1 MTMTT
6 KMNTEES
13 ATSERGGPARLQIVA
28 LCFGVLFSAAGI
40 ARMIAGLTTH
50 DDALLLSHTV
60 LHLVLG
66 VAGVLASRRLTVS
79 RDYLMVGGAAYGVLW
94 LFVPV
99 AHLDP
104 WLHLGVAAV
113 MISSAGGLW
122 DRCRGAIKGVMART
136 PEPVRV
142 ARGRTEDS
150 RRICAMTWP
159 NYLG

>member
-6 KMNTEES
+6 EMNIEGF
-13 ATSERGGPARLQIVA
+13 ATSEGGGRARLQTVA
-28 LCFGVLFSAAGI
+28 LGFGVLLLAAGI
-40 ARMIAGLTTH
+40 ARMIAALTTH
-50 DDALLLSHTV
+50 GGGLVWSHTA
-60 LHLVLG
+60 LQLVLG
-66 VAGVLASRRLTVS
+66 VAGVMASRRLKVS
-79 RDYLMVGGAAYGVLW
+79 RDYLVGGGAAYGVLW

-99 AHLDP
+99 AHLDQ

-113 MISSAGGLW
+113 MISSGCLS
-122 DRCRGAIKGVMART
+122 DRRGAMNDGVVRT

-142 ARGRTEDS
+142 GGGRTEGS

>member
-6 KMNTEES
+6 DMKIEGS
-13 ATSERGGPARLQIVA
+13 ATSEGGGRARLQTVA
-28 LCFGVLFSAAGI
+28 LGFGVLFLAAGI

-50 DDALLLSHTV
+50 GDALLLSHTI
-60 LHLVLG
+60 LQLVLG
-66 VAGVLASRRLTVS
+66 VAGVLASRRLKVS
-79 RDYLMVGGAAYGVLW
+79 RDYLIGGGAAYGVLW

-99 AHLDP
+99 AHPDQ

-113 MISSAGGLW
+113 MISSGFPW
-122 DRCRGAIKGVMART
+122 DRCRGAINDGVVRT
-136 PEPVRV
+136 PEPVKV
-142 ARGRTEDS
+142 AGGRTEGG

>member
-6 KMNTEES
+6 EMNIEGS
-13 ATSERGGPARLQIVA
+13 ATSEGGGRTRLQIFA
-28 LCFGVLFSAAGI
+28 LCFGVLFLAAGTVG
-40 ARMIAGLTTH
+40 MIAGLTAH
-50 DDALLLSHTV
+50 GDALLVSHKA

-66 VAGVLASRRLTVS
+66 AAGVMASRRFKVS
-79 RDYLMVGGAAYGVLW
+79 RNYLMGGGTAYGVLW
-94 LFVPV
+94 LFVPF
-99 AHLDP
+99 AHLGQ

-113 MISSAGGLW
+113 MIFSGALW
-122 DRCRGAIKGVMART
+122 NRFRGAINDGVVRT

-142 ARGRTEDS
+142 AGGRTEGS